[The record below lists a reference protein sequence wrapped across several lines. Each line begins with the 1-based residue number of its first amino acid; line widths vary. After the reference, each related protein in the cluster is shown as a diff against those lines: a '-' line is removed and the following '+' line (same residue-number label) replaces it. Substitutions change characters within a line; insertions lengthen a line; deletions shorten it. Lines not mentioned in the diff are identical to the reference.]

1 MPADTQFQL
10 QAQHPANLDRC
21 RRCGSP
27 RILHGDDGS
36 CGLSFSLGRGVP
48 ALLVTL
54 GGLLVVLG
62 GAAWLL
68 ATAPAINAA
77 SVLAFGCL
85 VVLVLGAAATVLAC
99 RAERRE

>member
-1 MPADTQFQL
+1 MPADMKFQL
-10 QAQHPANLDRC
+10 QAQYPANLDRC

-36 CGLSFSLGRGVP
+36 CGLSLLPGSRIP

-54 GGLLVVLG
+54 GGLLAVLG

-68 ATAPAINAA
+68 ATSPAMNTA
-77 SVLAFGCL
+77 SVLAFGGL
-85 VVLVLGAAATVLAC
+85 VVLVLAGAAMALT
-99 RAERRE
+99 RRS

>member
-10 QAQHPANLDRC
+10 QAQYPANLDRC

-27 RILHGDDGS
+27 RILHGDDGR
-36 CGLSFSLGRGVP
+36 CGLSSPGSRLP

-54 GGLLVVLG
+54 GGLLAVLG

-68 ATAPAINAA
+68 ATSPAMNTA
-77 SVLAFGCL
+77 SVLAFGGL
-85 VVLVLGAAATVLAC
+85 VVLVLAGAAMALT
-99 RAERRE
+99 RRS